1 MAEPTIQLGNGNWA
15 GKTDNLL
22 GYYKEGERFYKQDFT
37 FSRSTTGTYTD
48 SDGYIQ
54 EMPYNLLQYS
64 EDFSQG
70 VYVKNNT
77 SVTSGF
83 TSPNNTN
90 NAFKFVENNANSTHS
105 MYNNVV
111 NGIGDFTISMF
122 AKSAERSK
130 VRITNGTTSRK
141 ATFNLSNATISDEA
155 GVSASMV
162 SFGNGWYRCI
172 ITYNTT
178 SVNDEYFNINIANNL
193 GDFAYQGDGSSGLY
207 IYGAQL
213 NKGTSAK
220 TYFPTTTRLNMP
232 RVDYLNSSKGS
243 LILEPQRTN
252 LLPYSE
258 DFSDSSWV
266 KTNCNIT
273 SNNSTSPEGVQNA
286 TKLDFTTAS
295 GEILR
300 TTSVTSGQQYTLS
313 FYAKTESGTLDFNF
327 GSISF
332 ATVSGTAT
340 TEWQRF
346 EIVQTAASSTRYP
359 KIQTTEI
366 GSLLLWGA
374 QVEQGSYATSYIP
387 TSGSSV
393 TRNADMCS
401 LSNIA
406 DRIGQTEGTIYVD
419 VNILSILGNEAI
431 VGVNSGGY
439 TNHATIQRVGNTIQ
453 FVRNSATQSGATIVT
468 SSAINIGSHKIAIA
482 YKSGDTACFLNG
494 TQVSTTQTQTFTN
507 GTLNTLRL
515 GADAIGSIP
524 INGLFNNA
532 IIYSQRLSNT
542 ELATLTT

>member
-15 GKTDNLL
+15 GKSDSLL
-22 GYYKEGERFYKQDFT
+22 GFSIQNGRFYKQEFT
-37 FSRSTTGTYTD
+37 FSRTTTGTYTD
-48 SDGYIQ
+48 SEGYIQ
-54 EMPYNLLQYS
+54 EMPYNLLQQSNNFDTTWVLTNTTITGNQSGIYNS
-64 EDFSQG
+64 TDAWKLVGNGSNNDRINSNSLSSGAYTFSIYAKAGNSNFVAVVLGSG
-70 VYVKNNT
+70 VVYYNLESGSIGSQE
-77 SVTSGF
+77 SVTSASIESVGNEWYRLNMSVASGSGSVQVYIANAVGSVN
-83 TSPNNTN
+83 TSN
-90 NAFKFVENNANSTHS
+90 
-105 MYNNVV
+105 
-111 NGIGDFTISMF
+111 GDFVYIQ
-122 AKSAERSK
+122 
-130 VRITNGTTSRK
+130 
-141 ATFNLSNATISDEA
+141 NAQ
-155 GVSASMV
+155 
-162 SFGNGWYRCI
+162 
-172 ITYNTT
+172 
-178 SVNDEYFNINIANNL
+178 VN
-193 GDFAYQGDGSSGLY
+193 S
-207 IYGAQL
+207 
-213 NKGTSAK
+213 GTSAK

-232 RVDYLNSSKGS
+232 RVDYLNNSNGS

>member
-15 GKTDNLL
+15 GKSDSLL
-22 GYYKEGERFYKQDFT
+22 GFSIQNGRFYKQEFT
-37 FSRSTTGTYTD
+37 FSRTTTGTYTD
-48 SDGYIQ
+48 SEGYIQ
-54 EMPYNLLQYS
+54 EMPYNLLQQSNNFDTTWVLTNTTITGNQSGIYNS
-64 EDFSQG
+64 TDAWKLVGNGSNNDRINSNSLSSGAYTFSIYAKAGNSNFVAVVLGSG
-70 VYVKNNT
+70 VVYYNLESGSIGSQE
-77 SVTSGF
+77 SVTSASIESVGNEWYRLNMSVASGSGSVQVYIANAVGSVN
-83 TSPNNTN
+83 TSN
-90 NAFKFVENNANSTHS
+90 
-105 MYNNVV
+105 
-111 NGIGDFTISMF
+111 GDFVYIQ
-122 AKSAERSK
+122 
-130 VRITNGTTSRK
+130 
-141 ATFNLSNATISDEA
+141 NAQ
-155 GVSASMV
+155 
-162 SFGNGWYRCI
+162 
-172 ITYNTT
+172 
-178 SVNDEYFNINIANNL
+178 VN
-193 GDFAYQGDGSSGLY
+193 S
-207 IYGAQL
+207 
-213 NKGTSAK
+213 GTSAK

-232 RVDYLNSSKGS
+232 RVDYLNNSNGS

-532 IIYSQRLSNT
+532 IIYSQRLSDT
-542 ELATLTT
+542 ELAALTT

>member
-15 GKTDNLL
+15 GKSDSLL
-22 GYYKEGERFYKQDFT
+22 GFSIQNGRFYEQEFT

-48 SDGYIQ
+48 SEGYIQ
-54 EMPYNLLQYS
+54 EMPYNLLQQSNNFDTTWVLTNTTITGNQSGIYNS
-64 EDFSQG
+64 TDAWKLVGNGSNNDRINSNSLSSGAYTFSIYAKAGNSNFVAVVLGSG
-70 VYVKNNT
+70 VVYYNLESGSIGSQE
-77 SVTSGF
+77 SVTSASIESVGNEWYRLNMSVASGSGSVQVYIANAVGSVN
-83 TSPNNTN
+83 TSN
-90 NAFKFVENNANSTHS
+90 
-105 MYNNVV
+105 
-111 NGIGDFTISMF
+111 GDFVYIQ
-122 AKSAERSK
+122 
-130 VRITNGTTSRK
+130 
-141 ATFNLSNATISDEA
+141 NAQ
-155 GVSASMV
+155 
-162 SFGNGWYRCI
+162 
-172 ITYNTT
+172 
-178 SVNDEYFNINIANNL
+178 VN
-193 GDFAYQGDGSSGLY
+193 S
-207 IYGAQL
+207 
-213 NKGTSAK
+213 GTSAK

-232 RVDYLNSSKGS
+232 RVDYLNNSNGS

-393 TRNADMCS
+393 TRNADACS
-401 LSNIA
+401 LTNVA
-406 DRIGQTEGTIYVD
+406 DRINSTEGVLFVETSYVNKGYGNSIAITDGTNSQRVQIYFNNSNLSLLLVVK
-419 VNILSILGNEAI
+419 VNDTI
-431 VGVNSGGY
+431 VGTHTVSSSGINWDS
-439 TNHATIQRVGNTIQ
+439 TN
-453 FVRNSATQSGATIVT
+453 
-468 SSAINIGSHKIAIA
+468 KIAIK
-482 YKSGDTACFLNG
+482 YKTNDMSFWLNG
-494 TQVSTTQTQTFTN
+494 TKVAEDTS
-507 GTLNTLRL
+507 GTMFSANTLTKL
-515 GADAIGSIP
+515 GFDSGSGGSFYGKCNQIQV
-524 INGLFNNA
+524 
-532 IIYSQRLSNT
+532 YSTALSDT
-542 ELATLTT
+542 ELAALTT